1 MEFDENLNP
10 IKQPEGAD
18 WNQPE
23 PDMPADQPQP
33 AQNSFDQ
40 PINQHIEPN
49 KIIEPTPP
57 PPPPPVPP
65 VHSEMKPKDH
75 PTITFGHKHASLWT
89 LIIIF
94 VLMTTVAII
103 AIAFNTND
111 QILPSAS
118 IAEQGLRITETG
130 KAYATPDVAKVTFG
144 VTTEAKDI
152 AKSQKDN
159 SEKLATIKNELAR
172 FNIEAKDIKTVNYS
186 IYPDYDYFIPRQP
199 RLKGYRTH
207 HLLEIVIRK
216 LEDTDAVVQAL
227 GTAGVTEIN
236 QVRFTVDDIT
246 EVQNE
251 AREQAIAKAKDKAE
265 SLANLTGAKLG
276 KIISIQEGSSQII
289 PPSYKSLLE
298 MDSGFGGGAE
308 VGLEEG
314 STLITATITIIYSL
328 N

>member
-1 MEFDENLNP
+1 MTA
-10 IKQPEGAD
+10 IA
-18 WNQPE
+18 
-23 PDMPADQPQP
+23 
-33 AQNSFDQ
+33 
-40 PINQHIEPN
+40 
-49 KIIEPTPP
+49 
-57 PPPPPVPP
+57 
-65 VHSEMKPKDH
+65 
-75 PTITFGHKHASLWT
+75 IT
-89 LIIIF
+89 
-94 VLMTTVAII
+94 
-103 AIAFNTND
+103 AIAFNTD
-111 QILPSAS
+111 SQILPSAS

-130 KAYATPDVAKVTFG
+130 RAYATPDVAKVTFG

-159 SEKLATIKNELAR
+159 SEKLAAIKNELSR

-186 IYPDYDYFIPRQP
+186 IHPDYDYFIPRRP
-199 RLKGYRTH
+199 HLKGYRTN
-207 HLLEIVIRK
+207 HLLEITIRK
-216 LEDTDAVVQAL
+216 LEDTDAVVQTL

-251 AREQAIAKAKDKAE
+251 AREQAIAKAKDKAK

-276 KIISIQEGSSQII
+276 KIISIQEGSSQIV
-289 PPSYKSLLE
+289 PPAYRSLLE

>member
-18 WNQPE
+18 WDQSE
-23 PDMPADQPQP
+23 PDMPADQPQS

-65 VHSEMKPKDH
+65 VHSKMKPKNH
-75 PTITFGHKHASLWT
+75 PIITSGHKHASLWT

-94 VLMTTVAII
+94 VLMTTVAIT
-103 AIAFNTND
+103 AIAFNASD

-130 KAYATPDVAKVTFG
+130 KAYATPDVAKVSFNI
-144 VTTEAKDI
+144 TTEAKDI
-152 AKSQKDN
+152 ATSQKDN
-159 SEKLATIKNELAR
+159 SDKTANVKNELAR
-172 FNIEAKDIKTVNYS
+172 FSIASADIKTIDYS
-186 IYPDYDYFIPRQP
+186 IYPDYDYRIPRQP
-199 RLKGYRTH
+199 HLKGYRTSH
-207 HLLEIVIRK
+207 SLEITIRR
-216 LEDTDAVVQAL
+216 LEDTDSIVQTL
-227 GTAGVTEIN
+227 GSSGVTGIN

-276 KIISIQEGSSQII
+276 KIISIQEDDSYN
-289 PPSYKSLLE
+289 PPIYRP
-298 MDSGFGGGAE
+298 MADSMIGFGGGAE
-308 VGLEEG
+308 TGLEEG